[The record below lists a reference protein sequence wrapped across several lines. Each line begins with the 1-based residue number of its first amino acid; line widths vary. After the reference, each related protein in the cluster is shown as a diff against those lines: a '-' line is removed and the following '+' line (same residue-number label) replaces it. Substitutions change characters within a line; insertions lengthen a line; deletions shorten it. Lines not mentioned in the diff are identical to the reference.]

1 MATIVVGGSNKGV
14 GKTSLICG
22 IIAALPEFRWIAIKM
37 TSHEHEVGEPSKPQS
52 PVEGTEEEEPDQ
64 PPPGR
69 VWEEKEPGEET
80 DTARFL
86 AAGAYRSLL
95 VSVSDPAAP
104 IGDIQG
110 ALAPGNNLIIE
121 SNSLVDQLR
130 PDICLAVVSSKQPS
144 MKLSFVPLVQVAN
157 ALVTTSQD
165 SSFSLPDLARQLPVF
180 RLRSFEQISPEMLEW
195 LRARLVTALPPRTA

>member
-1 MATIVVGGSNKGV
+1 VARIVVGGSNKGV

-22 IIAALPEFRWIAIKM
+22 IIAALPEFRWTAIKI
-37 TSHEHEVGEPSKPQS
+37 TSHEYEVGEPSQPRS
-52 PVEGTEEEEPDQ
+52 PMERTGEGELDKRE
-64 PPPGR
+64 PGR
-69 VWEEKEPGEET
+69 VWEEKEPGQGT

-86 AAGAYRSLL
+86 DAGAYRSLL

-110 ALAPGNNLIIE
+110 ALAPGNNLIVE
-121 SNSLVDQLR
+121 SNSLVDQFR

-165 SSFSLPDLARQLPVF
+165 SSFSLPNPPSQLPIF
-180 RLRSFEQISPEMLEW
+180 RLCSLKQISPEMLEW
-195 LRARLVTALPPRTA
+195 LRASVGPSPP